1 MKQNLIT
8 DIINKMRPV
17 VIKNKFTTVE
27 EYKRNNPIEQGKD
40 ITEEY
45 NGVPVV
51 IENKNFNN
59 GFILSSMDTDI
70 QHFIEEKL
78 TCRCNRKDNAP
89 SYIVMTHNS
98 KNFEKVYQ
106 TLEENG
112 YKIYNYRYWEND
124 KNIKNNQDYS
134 PFEWFDDK
142 YYRYDIEGFIKS
154 LLPYMCEE
162 ESKRYEESLGNYIVT
177 NASHLLKSIM
187 LYVNYSNNR
196 SLSEVMRFLNNM
208 KEYEEIVKEVE
219 MPGKTKEENNMPYHY
234 LQPYLSAGLA
244 QPEIVDLLK
253 DVLTPVISAADENLK
268 ENSFDF
274 SKLEKKCVIFID
286 KSADMNEWL
295 STEILM
301 SFVGR
306 LSKYG
311 EVSKR
316 HIKFLYDISD
326 CEYAEDLDRILS
338 LSRTHN
344 ISFDIIRRNMKLI
357 TSVPDDEKRM
367 YDKIFPFIRTFVY
380 MGAEEQDRKQAE
392 SIMQEF
398 NQESK
403 ENIQLDDIPAEHC
416 LVLIRGKNPILADKM
431 QK

>member
-1 MKQNLIT
+1 
-8 DIINKMRPV
+8 
-17 VIKNKFTTVE
+17 
-27 EYKRNNPIEQGKD
+27 
-40 ITEEY
+40 
-45 NGVPVV
+45 
-51 IENKNFNN
+51 
-59 GFILSSMDTDI
+59 
-70 QHFIEEKL
+70 
-78 TCRCNRKDNAP
+78 
-89 SYIVMTHNS
+89 
-98 KNFEKVYQ
+98 
-106 TLEENG
+106 
-112 YKIYNYRYWEND
+112 
-124 KNIKNNQDYS
+124 
-134 PFEWFDDK
+134 
-142 YYRYDIEGFIKS
+142 
-154 LLPYMCEE
+154 
-162 ESKRYEESLGNYIVT
+162 
-177 NASHLLKSIM
+177 
-187 LYVNYSNNR
+187 
-196 SLSEVMRFLNNM
+196 
-208 KEYEEIVKEVE
+208 
-219 MPGKTKEENNMPYHY
+219 
-234 LQPYLSAGLA
+234 
-244 QPEIVDLLK
+244 
-253 DVLTPVISAADENLK
+253 
-268 ENSFDF
+268 
-274 SKLEKKCVIFID
+274 
-286 KSADMNEWL
+286 MNEWL

>member
-1 MKQNLIT
+1 
-8 DIINKMRPV
+8 
-17 VIKNKFTTVE
+17 
-27 EYKRNNPIEQGKD
+27 
-40 ITEEY
+40 
-45 NGVPVV
+45 
-51 IENKNFNN
+51 
-59 GFILSSMDTDI
+59 
-70 QHFIEEKL
+70 
-78 TCRCNRKDNAP
+78 
-89 SYIVMTHNS
+89 MTHNS

-142 YYRYDIEGFIKS
+142 YYKYDIDGFIKS

-162 ESKRYEESLGNYIVT
+162 ESKRYEESSGNYFVT
-177 NASHLLKSIM
+177 NTSFLLKSIM

-196 SLSEVMRFLNNM
+196 SLSEVMRILNNM
-208 KEYEEIVKEVE
+208 KEYEEIVKEVD

-234 LQPYLSAGLA
+234 LQPYLSAGYA
-244 QPEIVDLLK
+244 QTEIVDLLK

-274 SKLEKKCVIFID
+274 SKLEEKCVIFID